1 MLRGVKAAARLS
13 TFRSLSTLADPIEGF
28 ADIRVTQDNRQIT
41 LHSYKYPA
49 NTAEPRAINLL
60 FHGYSEYLKCALRP
74 YATFLAGRG
83 ICSVGID
90 QRGFGLSEGRRGYFR
105 SFAEIVEDSRKFL
118 EAAREK
124 DPLLRGKPLLLTGL
138 SMGGASCFH
147 FARKYPDLVKG
158 MIAFSPAVSLVTS
171 SVHGS
176 VIFPKM
182 APLLCPFKKLGV
194 KDFPH
199 HLLSTSQ
206 ELMNILVNDPIVY
219 KGKFPIGS
227 IIEFMNAGKKLIKD
241 ADKLKAPFIV
251 FQGDADLV
259 VDPGAVK
266 ELYEKAVNVK
276 NKKLQLVP
284 KGDHL
289 LLLNPEKME
298 EMQREISA
306 WLDQLL

>member
-1 MLRGVKAAARLS
+1 MLRGAKTTARLS
-13 TFRSLSTLADPIEGF
+13 AFRSLSTLANPIEGF
-28 ADIRVTQDNRQIT
+28 ADIRVSQDNRSIT

-49 NTAEPRAINLL
+49 TTPEPTAINLL

-74 YATFLAGRG
+74 YATFLASRG

-90 QRGFGLSEGRRGYFR
+90 QRGFGLSEGRRGYFG
-105 SFAEIVEDSRKFL
+105 SFAEIVEDSKRFL

-124 DPLLRGKPLLLTGL
+124 DPQLRSKPLLLTGL

-147 FARKYPDLVKG
+147 FARKYPNLIKG
-158 MIAFSPAVSLVTS
+158 MIAFSPAVGLVTS
-171 SVHGS
+171 SIRGS
-176 VIFPKM
+176 IAFPKM
-182 APLLCPFKKLGV
+182 APFLCPFKKFGLS
-194 KDFPH
+194 DFPH
-199 HLLSTSQ
+199 HLLSNNQ

-227 IIEFMNAGKKLIKD
+227 IIEFMNAGKDLIRD
-241 ADKLKAPFIV
+241 ADKLRTPFIV
-251 FQGDADLV
+251 FQGDADQV
-259 VDPGAVK
+259 VDPRVVK

-289 LLLNPEKME
+289 LLLDPGKME
-298 EMQREISA
+298 EIQREISS